1 MGAAEIIPGIS
12 GGTIALILGIY
23 KRLIIAISSIDQN
36 LLKKLLK
43 FEYKNAWNIID
54 GNFLLFLGLGMIS
67 SVYILS
73 NLILFLMLS
82 LPIFFK
88 SFLSSLLFSSLFI
101 EPLKQEF
108 RKELIIGLLVSG
120 SLCAAILFSPSATFD
135 NVTGFYIFISGFI
148 AISALVV
155 PGISGSFILVLLGSY
170 PFLIEAVSNLD
181 VVRISYFLFG
191 ALIGLFTIVRVIRK
205 YYEKNE
211 TQLLSIFFGLVLFSI
226 PLIWK
231 ANSISQVSPVLS
243 EDFISII
250 LGLLTGTLIMYSFN
264 KLKNN

>member
-23 KRLIIAISSIDQN
+23 KRLIIAISSIDRN
-36 LLKKLLK
+36 LIKKVVK
-43 FEYKNAWNIID
+43 FEFRNVWTTID
-54 GNFLLFLGLGMIS
+54 GNFLLFLGLGMAS

-73 NLILFLMLS
+73 NLIMFLMLT

-101 EPLKQEF
+101 EPLKQEP
-108 RKELIIGLLVSG
+108 RKELIIGLLISG
-120 SLCAAILFSPSATFD
+120 SLCSVILFSPSATFD

-170 PFLIEAVSNLD
+170 PFLIEAVSNLE
-181 VVRISYFLFG
+181 VVRILYFLVG
-191 ALIGLFTIVRVIRK
+191 ALLGLFTIVRVIRR

-211 TQLLSIFFGLVLFSI
+211 IQLLSIFFGLVLFSI

-243 EDFISII
+243 KDFISII
-250 LGLLTGTLIMYSFN
+250 LGLLTGALIMFSFN
-264 KLKNN
+264 KLKSN

>member
-23 KRLIIAISSIDQN
+23 KRLIIAISSVDKVF
-36 LLKKLLK
+36 LKKLIKLEFK
-43 FEYKNAWNIID
+43 DLWAIID
-54 GNFLLFLGLGMIS
+54 GNFLLFLAFGMIAS
-67 SVYILS
+67 IYALS
-73 NLILFLMLS
+73 NLVLFLMLTV
-82 LPIFFK
+82 PIFFK
-88 SFLSSLLFSSLFI
+88 SLLSSLLFSSLFI
-101 EPLKQEF
+101 EPLKQKF
-108 RKELIIGLLVSG
+108 GRELVMGLLISG
-120 SLCAAILFSPSATFD
+120 CLCSVILFSPSATF
-135 NVTGFYIFISGFI
+135 NNLTGIYIFISGAI

-181 VVRISYFLFG
+181 LVRICFFLAG
-191 ALIGLFTIVRVIRK
+191 ALVGLFTIVRVIKR

-231 ANSISQVSPVLS
+231 ANSISQVSPNLS
-243 EDFISII
+243 EDYTAII
-250 LGLLTGTLIMYSFN
+250 LGLISGALIMFGFN
-264 KLKNN
+264 RLKRN